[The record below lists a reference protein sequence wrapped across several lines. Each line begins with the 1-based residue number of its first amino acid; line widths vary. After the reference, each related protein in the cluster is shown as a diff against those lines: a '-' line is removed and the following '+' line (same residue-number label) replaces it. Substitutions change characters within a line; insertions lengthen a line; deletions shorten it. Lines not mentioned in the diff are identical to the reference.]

1 MALCQQLRTRDCREC
16 ELLLQIPGHPIVESS
31 QHMIFGPL
39 EIPKELT
46 KAFNELM
53 AEAGLAVA
61 RNEWASV
68 FDFSKG
74 QEPFPSDEHWRV
86 MNEGE
91 MRSRGKLNWH
101 EEARTCLGICVVAR
115 DVAPPKDEPGIELE
129 EIEIESADSVR
140 SSVASVELT
149 EERGLCQRLL
159 AGERVEVRDVRDC
172 FKIPLEQS
180 DKHVEEFLVELKLV
194 TDLSSG
200 NSSTTGDHVRD
211 TLLTFFFQST
221 EDVADHI
228 RTTMVNPQSAATF
241 NKLQELNIV
250 KLFVTGECCSARI
263 MPLIRSSEMAKHVAI
278 RAMLADQCRL
288 AEDAPETYRA
298 GVKALT
304 TKDDRDEAVK
314 ALNYRTTKL
323 MDDFEEHYHDSTH
336 VKSVVSKHAILFR
349 RILLWGQVADPE
361 TVGYI
366 FEAAASTSEESLQL
380 LSAVLTIDGI
390 EETPAYE
397 LHGMSSLVKVVLG
410 TSLSLL
416 PAVLDIVAKSVER
429 AAEIWGWFH
438 RYEAEARDI
447 EPSIV
452 EVDLG
457 DLRAFVKKS
466 LDPLCIRNA
475 AIEIVEVTRPG
486 ASGNLVVA
494 KAGLKV
500 LPGSF
505 AVHVEDGFL
514 PYGGHSG
521 EPATISLT
529 AAADSRYS
537 NRYIL
542 PVIRA
547 TSLELKGIEE
557 MHVERE
563 YMDGGARYK
572 IFPPKAHKGGC
583 YAATRDG
590 ACVFYKREEWRLVEN
605 LSEIDTELR
614 APLAM
619 ALLERKSEFDDGGEP
634 WKLLVASIHLK
645 AGVTPEASKRR
656 EEQLKW
662 VAEKV
667 ERAATTHQASSI
679 LNGSQGQLSSSFREN
694 MSYGNAIEVKPST
707 CIHIREALVQTG
719 LSLKKRYPQHE
730 LIVMLNAEDDQPYVA
745 EPEKVGSWTI
755 DALERSDISVFDVE
769 DSRCQASLGFALA
782 ARPKSVLL
790 LDTRST
796 GCLPPVIAHFCS
808 DCGVPVAKST
818 QALNEKIEKKILEV
832 SPTQPT

>member
-1 MALCQQLRTRDCREC
+1 MPTSNDVSRPDPKDFIFTGKSSDKLVRKQGDIRGYDFSIDGCESCEIYLFDHTSQVFIDDCKDCTIFVGPVGGSVFLRDCSRVRLMALCQQLRTRDCREC

-74 QEPFPSDEHWRV
+74 QEPFPSDEHWRI

-91 MRSRGKLNWH
+91 MRSRGTLNWH
-101 EEARTCLGICVVAR
+101 EEARACLGICGVAR
-115 DVAPPKDEPGIELE
+115 DVAPPEDEPGIELE

-149 EERGLCQRLL
+149 EERGLCRRLL
-159 AGERVEVRDVRDC
+159 AGERVEVQDVRDC

-221 EDVADHI
+221 EDVTDHI

-241 NKLQELNIV
+241 KKLQELNIV

-263 MPLIRSSEMAKHVAI
+263 MPLIGSSEMAKHVAI

-366 FEAAASTSEESLQL
+366 FKAAASASEDSLQL

-410 TSLSLL
+410 TSLLLL

-429 AAEIWGWFH
+429 AAEI
-438 RYEAEARDI
+438 YEADARDI

-452 EVDLG
+452 EVDLS
-457 DLRAFVKKS
+457 DLREFVKKS

-494 KAGLKV
+494 KAGLKAGSQ
-500 LPGSF
+500 PGRS
-505 AVHVEDGFL
+505 HNG
-514 PYGGHSG
+514 S
-521 EPATISLT
+521 IM
-529 AAADSRYS
+529 
-537 NRYIL
+537 RYIL

-572 IFPPKAHKGGC
+572 IFPPKAHKGEC
-583 YAATRDG
+583 YATTRLILG
-590 ACVFYKREEWRLVEN
+590 
-605 LSEIDTELR
+605 
-614 APLAM
+614 
-619 ALLERKSEFDDGGEP
+619 GGENDVNCVWHNQVRVP
-634 WKLLVASIHLK
+634 
-645 AGVTPEASKRR
+645 PESD
-656 EEQLKW
+656 
-662 VAEKV
+662 
-667 ERAATTHQASSI
+667 ATT
-679 LNGSQGQLSSSFREN
+679 
-694 MSYGNAIEVKPST
+694 
-707 CIHIREALVQTG
+707 
-719 LSLKKRYPQHE
+719 
-730 LIVMLNAEDDQPYVA
+730 LIQVA
-745 EPEKVGSWTI
+745 T
-755 DALERSDISVFDVE
+755 
-769 DSRCQASLGFALA
+769 
-782 ARPKSVLL
+782 
-790 LDTRST
+790 
-796 GCLPPVIAHFCS
+796 
-808 DCGVPVAKST
+808 
-818 QALNEKIEKKILEV
+818 EKIDGRRWRESRFNTFHLNYELNQLRPV
-832 SPTQPT
+832 SRSSHSRLCNGTCWPRDSVRDLLGNLV

>member
-1 MALCQQLRTRDCREC
+1 MPTSNDVVRPDPKDFIFTSKFSDKLVRKRGDIRGYDFSIDGCESCEIYLFDHTSQVFIDDCKDCTIFVGPVGGSVFLRDCSRVRLMALCQQLRTRDCREC

-101 EEARTCLGICVVAR
+101 EEARACLGICVVAR

-159 AGERVEVRDVRDC
+159 AGERVEVQDVRDC
-172 FKIPLEQS
+172 FKMPLEQS

-211 TLLTFFFQST
+211 TLLTFFFQSP

-241 NKLQELNIV
+241 KKLQELNIV
-250 KLFVTGECCSARI
+250 KLFVTGESCSARI

-366 FEAAASTSEESLQL
+366 FEAAASASEDSLQL

-429 AAEIWGWFH
+429 AAEI
-438 RYEAEARDI
+438 YEAESRDI

-457 DLRAFVKKS
+457 DLREFVKKS

-494 KAGLKV
+494 KAALKV

-514 PYGGHSG
+514 PYGGHPG

-529 AAADSRYS
+529 PAADSRYS

-583 YAATRDG
+583 YAAARLILGDG
-590 ACVFYKREEWRLVEN
+590 ENDVNCVWHNQVRV
-605 LSEIDTELR
+605 
-614 APLAM
+614 P
-619 ALLERKSEFDDGGEP
+619 
-634 WKLLVASIHLK
+634 
-645 AGVTPEASKRR
+645 PESD
-656 EEQLKW
+656 
-662 VAEKV
+662 
-667 ERAATTHQASSI
+667 ATT
-679 LNGSQGQLSSSFREN
+679 
-694 MSYGNAIEVKPST
+694 
-707 CIHIREALVQTG
+707 
-719 LSLKKRYPQHE
+719 
-730 LIVMLNAEDDQPYVA
+730 LIQVA
-745 EPEKVGSWTI
+745 T
-755 DALERSDISVFDVE
+755 
-769 DSRCQASLGFALA
+769 
-782 ARPKSVLL
+782 
-790 LDTRST
+790 
-796 GCLPPVIAHFCS
+796 
-808 DCGVPVAKST
+808 
-818 QALNEKIEKKILEV
+818 EKIDGRRWRESRFNTFHLNYEPNQLRPV
-832 SPTQPT
+832 SRSSHSRLCNGTC